1 MKSINSKILKPFML
15 VIILIPI
22 VVLLVFNVAMTVYT
36 TNNAKTELVNTAT
49 GIETLIRK
57 EFLDVYVK
65 TDLQDV
71 TIREKL
77 NLVRS
82 SLKVSK
88 LISNTEFVILGKTGN
103 ILFPQVFTDSILN
116 EAIVK
121 KAYSTIQ
128 NTTDE
133 KVVQFRL
140 SGINYY
146 AYRKTSG
153 IGSKIGTILYISST
167 KGMRS
172 VISLINT
179 MLVLIFMLGIAVSIF
194 VALNVAKSIVK
205 PITRLNDYSKQIGH
219 GKFIVIPEDTSSREL
234 NELTNTMNSMS
245 RDLRDNELIQNMFL
259 QNSSHELRTPLM
271 SIQGYAEGIMT
282 GVFSDNVKAAEV
294 IQTESKRLT
303 TLVDEL
309 LTLSKIENRSY
320 KTEFIDYN
328 LPDLIKEFVK
338 NLQGYSLAQKK
349 QIAVLS
355 ESEFIPIK
363 IDQNLLM
370 KVVNNV
376 LANAIQHATSTITI
390 NSRTQGQDVIIEIA
404 DDGAGI
410 SATDLPHIF
419 ERFYK
424 GKSGNF
430 GLGLSIAKTAV
441 EFMSGSI
448 RAYNKNGAV
457 FEITLRSGKPTH

>member
-153 IGSKIGTILYISST
+153 IGSKIGTITLYLFDERNALCYLT
-167 KGMRS
+167 DQYD
-172 VISLINT
+172 
-179 MLVLIFMLGIAVSIF
+179 VS
-194 VALNVAKSIVK
+194 A
-205 PITRLNDYSKQIGH
+205 
-219 GKFIVIPEDTSSREL
+219 
-234 NELTNTMNSMS
+234 
-245 RDLRDNELIQNMFL
+245 DLYVGNRCQYLCC
-259 QNSSHELRTPLM
+259 
-271 SIQGYAEGIMT
+271 
-282 GVFSDNVKAAEV
+282 
-294 IQTESKRLT
+294 TECR
-303 TLVDEL
+303 
-309 LTLSKIENRSY
+309 
-320 KTEFIDYN
+320 
-328 LPDLIKEFVK
+328 
-338 NLQGYSLAQKK
+338 
-349 QIAVLS
+349 
-355 ESEFIPIK
+355 
-363 IDQNLLM
+363 
-370 KVVNNV
+370 
-376 LANAIQHATSTITI
+376 
-390 NSRTQGQDVIIEIA
+390 
-404 DDGAGI
+404 
-410 SATDLPHIF
+410 
-419 ERFYK
+419 
-424 GKSGNF
+424 
-430 GLGLSIAKTAV
+430 
-441 EFMSGSI
+441 
-448 RAYNKNGAV
+448 
-457 FEITLRSGKPTH
+457 

>member
-1 MKSINSKILKPFML
+1 MKSINRKILKPFLL
-15 VIILIPI
+15 VIILIPLLG
-22 VVLLVFNVAMTVYT
+22 LLVFNVAMTIYS
-36 TNNAKTELVNTAT
+36 TNSAKTELVNTAI
-49 GIETLIRK
+49 GIETLLKK
-57 EFLDVYVK
+57 EFLDVYSK

-88 LISNTEFVILGKTGN
+88 LISNTEFVIVGKSGT
-103 ILFPQVFTDSILN
+103 ILFPQAFTDSFLN
-116 EAIVK
+116 ESIVK
-121 KAYSTIQ
+121 RAYTSIQKATENEIVRFNQ
-128 NTTDE
+128 NG
-133 KVVQFRL
+133 V
-140 SGINYY
+140 SYY

-153 IGSKIGTILYISST
+153 IGSKLGTIIYISST

-172 VISLINT
+172 IILLINT
-179 MLVLIFMLGIAVSIF
+179 ILMLIFMLGIIISSFI
-194 VALNVAKSIVK
+194 ALQLAKSIVK

-219 GKFIVIPEDTSSREL
+219 GKFIMIPEDTSSVEL
-234 NELTNTMNSMS
+234 NELTKTMNRMS
-245 RDLRDNELIQNMFL
+245 RDLKDNELIQNMFL

-303 TLVDEL
+303 ALVDEL

-320 KTEFIDYN
+320 ITDFIDYN

-338 NLQGYSLAQKK
+338 NLQGYSLSQKK
-349 QIAVLS
+349 QIVVLS
-355 ESEFIPIK
+355 EREFIPIK
-363 IDQNLLM
+363 IDQTLLM
-370 KVVNNV
+370 KVINNV
-376 LANAIQHATSTITI
+376 LSNAIQHASTTITI
-390 NSRTQGQDVIIEIA
+390 NTKIHGTEVIIEIS

-441 EFMSGSI
+441 EFMGGSI

-457 FEITLRSGKPTH
+457 FEITLNQNSLAH